1 MDYISREDAID
12 ILTKMHSDYITL
24 EEEKTLEEVGNRL
37 LEVPNADVE
46 EVVRCIDCKYSVR
59 PVLATQMK
67 CNRDGV
73 YRWVFFD
80 GYCDM
85 GERK

>member
-1 MDYISREDAID
+1 MEYISKEGAIDCVLSQYCASSDETEEALGDAID
-12 ILTKMHSDYITL
+12 AIKAY
-24 EEEKTLEEVGNRL
+24 
-37 LEVPNADVE
+37 PAADVE